1 MQGNIYKKL
10 AQLEAAANVQ
20 RAEQLD
26 FLRKAYEAAC
36 ESKDAEEAAA
46 CARALRDKL
55 LCISDK
61 EMTLDRLQLDTG
73 SATKFILSIGNILKG
88 DWATYRKSLR
98 DLPEQEG
105 FPFDISFPVSPDE
118 ADSENLG

>member
-10 AQLEAAANVQ
+10 AQLEAVANVQ

-46 CARALRDKL
+46 CARALRDRL

-61 EMTLDRLQLDTG
+61 EMTLDRLQLETG
-73 SATKFILSIGNILKG
+73 SATKFSLSLSNILRG
-88 DWATYRKSLR
+88 SWAEYRKALR

-105 FPFDISFPVSPDE
+105 FPFNINFPVSPDDE
-118 ADSENLG
+118 GSENLG

>member
-10 AQLEAAANVQ
+10 AQLEAVANVQ

-46 CARALRDKL
+46 CARALRDRL

-61 EMTLDRLQLDTG
+61 EMTLDRLQLETG
-73 SATKFILSIGNILKG
+73 SATKFILSLSNILRG
-88 DWATYRKSLR
+88 SWAEYRKALR

-105 FPFDISFPVSPDE
+105 FPFNINFPVSPDDE
-118 ADSENLG
+118 GSENLG

>member
-10 AQLEAAANVQ
+10 AQLEAVANVQ

-36 ESKDAEEAAA
+36 ESKDVEEAAA

-61 EMTLDRLQLDTG
+61 EMTLDRLPLETG
-73 SATKFILSIGNILKG
+73 SATRFILSLSNILSG
-88 DWATYRKSLR
+88 RWAEYRKALR

-105 FPFDISFPVSPDE
+105 FPFNINFPVSPDDE
-118 ADSENLG
+118 GSENLG

>member
-1 MQGNIYKKL
+1 M
-10 AQLEAAANVQ
+10 EAVANVQ

-36 ESKDAEEAAA
+36 ESKDAEEASA
-46 CARALRDKL
+46 CARALRDRL

-61 EMTLDRLQLDTG
+61 EMTLDRLQLETG
-73 SATKFILSIGNILKG
+73 SATKFILSLSNILKG
-88 DWATYRKSLR
+88 NWAEYRKALR

-105 FPFDISFPVSPDE
+105 FPFNINFPVSPDE
-118 ADSENLG
+118 EGSENLG

>member
-10 AQLEAAANVQ
+10 AQLEAVANVQ

-61 EMTLDRLQLDTG
+61 EMTLDRLPLETG
-73 SATKFILSIGNILKG
+73 SVTKFILSLSNILSG
-88 DWATYRKSLR
+88 RWAEYRKALR

-105 FPFDISFPVSPDE
+105 FPFNVNFPVSPDDE
-118 ADSENLG
+118 GSENLG